1 MTKSNDINTLAIE
14 MMRFQYEDLSS
25 HMQINHY
32 IEKMNFFYD
41 ELKRLSHENYN
52 GSSLSQGYK
61 KTVSLLNDIEWHALY
76 ITFVM

>member
-1 MTKSNDINTLAIE
+1 MTRSIDINTLAID

-25 HMQINHY
+25 HMQISYY

-52 GSSLSQGYK
+52 GSSLSQSYK
-61 KTVSLLNDIEWHALY
+61 ETVRLLNDIEWHAPVS
-76 ITFVM
+76 TFAM